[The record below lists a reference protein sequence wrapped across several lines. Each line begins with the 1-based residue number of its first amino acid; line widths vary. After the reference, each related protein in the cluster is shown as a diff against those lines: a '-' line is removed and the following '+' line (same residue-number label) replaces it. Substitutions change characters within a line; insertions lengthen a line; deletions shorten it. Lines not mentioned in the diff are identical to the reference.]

1 MEGANGLRRSKIVL
15 APAIILSMLL
25 AIAAPVSAQPST
37 AEGSAAASSGTAPP
51 PQASQGFPVRVTEDG
66 YVSEGYDLFVWCGN
80 VSGGVSDEYVRA
92 EFEATRHAVE
102 EGALDEDA
110 APSEQELRARLEK
123 RAAEQARACEEAG
136 FPTAEAPPAR
146 TEAVAAT
153 QPGLPDTG
161 GAPSLPLAAGLLLTV
176 VGLIAL
182 RATR

>member
-1 MEGANGLRRSKIVL
+1 MVSSPAL
-15 APAIILSMLL
+15 AAL
-25 AIAAPVSAQPST
+25 QQ
-37 AEGSAAASSGTAPP
+37 GGGAAALAGDAPP
-51 PQASQGFPVRVTEDG
+51 PREYQDFPVRVTEDG
-66 YVSEGYDLFVWCGN
+66 HVSAGYDVFVECRA
-80 VSGGVSDEYVRA
+80 VSADVSDEYVRA